1 MDATLTGKR
10 ALVIGGGGGGIGTAI
25 ARRLTA
31 AGAAVAVADADRHRA
46 EAVVAELAAN
56 GARAIALVGDVRQR
70 DVVEGFVATTAGE
83 LGGLDVL
90 VTVVGGQVAFVPA
103 VPLHEMRDEDWELVF
118 DLNLHYVA
126 RAVRAAIRAFL
137 EQGTGGTIVSVGSV
151 TGIMGAPN
159 QAAYGAA
166 KAGLLSLAR
175 TVGAEY
181 ARSGIRMNVLA
192 CGGIATRV
200 TTAAG
205 GSTETDEVPLGRL
218 GSTEEVA
225 DAALFLASPQS
236 SYVTGQALVIDG
248 GVTVQGPFPTPAVD
262 WRAITGP

>member
-1 MDATLTGKR
+1 
-10 ALVIGGGGGGIGTAI
+10 
-25 ARRLTA
+25 
-31 AGAAVAVADADRHRA
+31 
-46 EAVVAELAAN
+46 
-56 GARAIALVGDVRQR
+56 
-70 DVVEGFVATTAGE
+70 
-83 LGGLDVL
+83 
-90 VTVVGGQVAFVPA
+90 
-103 VPLHEMRDEDWELVF
+103 
-118 DLNLHYVA
+118 
-126 RAVRAAIRAFL
+126 
-137 EQGTGGTIVSVGSV
+137 
-151 TGIMGAPN
+151 MGAPN

-192 CGGIATRV
+192 CGGIATPV

-218 GSTEEVA
+218 GNPEEVA
-225 DAALFLASPQS
+225 EAALFLASPQS
-236 SYVTGQALVIDG
+236 TYVTGQALVIDG

>member
-1 MDATLTGKR
+1 MDAIFADKR

-25 ARRLTA
+25 ARRLAA
-31 AGAAVAVADADRHRA
+31 AGAAVAVADADRQKA
-46 EAVVAELAAN
+46 EAVVAELAAS
-56 GARAIALVGDVRQR
+56 GARAIPLVGDVRQR
-70 DVVEGFVATTAGE
+70 EVVEGFVARTAGE

-118 DLNLHYVA
+118 ELNLHYVA

-137 EQGTGGTIVSVGSV
+137 EQRTGGTIVSVGSV

-159 QAAYGAA
+159 QGAYGAA

-192 CGGIATRV
+192 CGGIATPV
-200 TTAAG
+200 ATAAG
-205 GSTETDEVPLGRL
+205 SSTETDEVPLGRL
-218 GSTEEVA
+218 GSPEEVA

-236 SYVTGQALVIDG
+236 SYVTGQALVLDG

-262 WRAITGP
+262 WRTIPGP